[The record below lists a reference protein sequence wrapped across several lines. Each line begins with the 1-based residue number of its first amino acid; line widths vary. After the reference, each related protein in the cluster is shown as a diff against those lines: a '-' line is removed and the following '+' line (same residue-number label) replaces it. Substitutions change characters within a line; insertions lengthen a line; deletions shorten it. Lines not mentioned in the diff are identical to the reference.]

1 MFLFS
6 RSMFALMLGI
16 LIWPALMYLVDAY
29 DLFFPILESE
39 ASNWLVGVSV
49 ISFLVVLVLFWRFWR
64 VAPNSKQMAKEVE
77 RANPELLDLLNCA
90 VELDK
95 KSKEK
100 ELSFMERR
108 VLRLT
113 EEKTKEIAWGEGT
126 RPAAGFWLTLLTG
139 LITGGALCG
148 WSLQSSPVQ
157 KALDANTD
165 EPGLSVFTCRSGDS
179 NSLAY
184 EPSHEFT
191 RGTDVSIFADIT
203 RGHRGGKSAFV
214 EFLEKQDV
222 TRIEMLNT
230 SIMGRFEFVVPA
242 LQQPFTYRISTP
254 SLISD
259 WFELKPFDPP
269 ALQSAKWKVIP
280 PAYTDEL
287 AFSHE
292 GFGYLRAPEGSTVQL
307 DLKVEP
313 IPEKVGVFLR
323 ASDGNHTLQPDN
335 DNVFQHQFTLGKE
348 WSGRIELQD
357 LQEPNRDPIVYDDIV
372 LSPIPDEPPQVE
384 ITEPA
389 KDLQLPAD
397 AQFLVEVFAL
407 DDHGISDVRINISH
421 AGEQVEETI
430 FMEPVAKE
438 KTQTYIFDL
447 NEKAL
452 AVGDVLTYMALA
464 MDNKEPEGQLARSEI
479 YFIEVLPPEGNS
491 TEGGEGQGEGDSKE
505 IPVRDFINKTKK
517 IIRSTY
523 DAMMERDQVNMER
536 LSLGIS
542 GNALGL
548 KHEMTKVFDENEG
561 MFPIVDGIDL
571 GELLNEATYHIEQTE
586 IYSGDQMLEDS
597 LEPSEKTL
605 RKLVQL
611 YALMRKMNKQKMKSK
626 NGKPKESDQ
635 AQTESDKN
643 EDSERPESLAEQLD
657 RLAADLQKLE
667 DLKDRQ
673 IELNS
678 EFGRAAGSGTKG
690 ERNQK
695 AARAQESLRRD
706 LENIREEWYEKSGKL
721 GEVAGLDLANDEM
734 KNAAADLRR
743 DEPREAVPHGDLAAD
758 ALTNAVSE
766 LEMKMSGVAGA
777 MVDGLSEQAQ
787 DLANR
792 QRELKK
798 ETGQAKEGQGGDLK
812 NTQDQLNEKT
822 KDLLEQFDQTAR
834 SLGKFNENAMEDL
847 LRGARN
853 SREGGIG
860 RSGQR
865 ASNSLLYEAFPQAEV
880 EEGKVVD
887 DLEDLQK
894 EAEGVANKLKNL
906 GNQGLKDLAE
916 KLQEARENMPG
927 MDPEE
932 MKKESDELAKA
943 LGAMPHSA
951 SDERLQNLTQ
961 FFEQVAE
968 SEDPNKAKSMASA
981 AVAEALGLVEQ
992 FFWQEA
998 KQNLLRRNQATTA
1011 APSRYKRQV
1020 EEYFRRIA
1028 EGE

>member
-1 MFLFS
+1 
-6 RSMFALMLGI
+6 
-16 LIWPALMYLVDAY
+16 
-29 DLFFPILESE
+29 
-39 ASNWLVGVSV
+39 
-49 ISFLVVLVLFWRFWR
+49 
-64 VAPNSKQMAKEVE
+64 
-77 RANPELLDLLNCA
+77 
-90 VELDK
+90 
-95 KSKEK
+95 
-100 ELSFMERR
+100 
-108 VLRLT
+108 
-113 EEKTKEIAWGEGT
+113 
-126 RPAAGFWLTLLTG
+126 
-139 LITGGALCG
+139 
-148 WSLQSSPVQ
+148 
-157 KALDANTD
+157 
-165 EPGLSVFTCRSGDS
+165 
-179 NSLAY
+179 
-184 EPSHEFT
+184 
-191 RGTDVSIFADIT
+191 
-203 RGHRGGKSAFV
+203 
-214 EFLEKQDV
+214 
-222 TRIEMLNT
+222 
-230 SIMGRFEFVVPA
+230 
-242 LQQPFTYRISTP
+242 
-254 SLISD
+254 
-259 WFELKPFDPP
+259 
-269 ALQSAKWKVIP
+269 
-280 PAYTDEL
+280 
-287 AFSHE
+287 
-292 GFGYLRAPEGSTVQL
+292 
-307 DLKVEP
+307 
-313 IPEKVGVFLR
+313 
-323 ASDGNHTLQPDN
+323 
-335 DNVFQHQFTLGKE
+335 
-348 WSGRIELQD
+348 
-357 LQEPNRDPIVYDDIV
+357 
-372 LSPIPDEPPQVE
+372 
-384 ITEPA
+384 
-389 KDLQLPAD
+389 
-397 AQFLVEVFAL
+397 
-407 DDHGISDVRINISH
+407 
-421 AGEQVEETI
+421 
-430 FMEPVAKE
+430 MEPCSTGKRPFE
-438 KTQTYIFDL
+438 KKFTHLAWYPITIKL
-447 NEKAL
+447 NWQIQ
-452 AVGDVLTYMALA
+452 
-464 MDNKEPEGQLARSEI
+464 N
-479 YFIEVLPPEGNS
+479 
-491 TEGGEGQGEGDSKE
+491 
-505 IPVRDFINKTKK
+505 
-517 IIRSTY
+517 
-523 DAMMERDQVNMER
+523 
-536 LSLGIS
+536 
-542 GNALGL
+542 
-548 KHEMTKVFDENEG
+548 
-561 MFPIVDGIDL
+561 
-571 GELLNEATYHIEQTE
+571 
-586 IYSGDQMLEDS
+586 
-597 LEPSEKTL
+597 
-605 RKLVQL
+605 
-611 YALMRKMNKQKMKSK
+611 
-626 NGKPKESDQ
+626 
-635 AQTESDKN
+635 
-643 EDSERPESLAEQLD
+643 
-657 RLAADLQKLE
+657 
-667 DLKDRQ
+667 RQ

-743 DEPREAVPHGDLAAD
+743 DEPREAVPHGDLAAE

-766 LEMKMSGVAGA
+766 LEMKMSGVAGT

-927 MDPEE
+927 MGPEE

-981 AVAEALGLVEQ
+981 AVAEALELVEQ

-998 KQNLLRRNQATTA
+998 KENLLRRNQATTA